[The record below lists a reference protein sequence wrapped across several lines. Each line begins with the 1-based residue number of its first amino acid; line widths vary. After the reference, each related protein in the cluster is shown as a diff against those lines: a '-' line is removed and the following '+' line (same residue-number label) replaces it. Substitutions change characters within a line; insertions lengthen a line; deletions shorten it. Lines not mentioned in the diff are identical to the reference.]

1 MALATFVILVL
12 ALKRLYQGW
21 TSLCIADTLV
31 TKLKKE
37 RKDYIYRYIYIYIYI
52 HMCVCVC
59 QDLVIYVY
67 SYCLIFILGARR
79 CGSFSK
85 LVIVNLHSDIN
96 YH

>member
-37 RKDYIYRYIYIYIYI
+37 RKDYIYRYIYIYIYAY
-52 HMCVCVC
+52 VCVC
-59 QDLVIYVY
+59 MSRFSHL
-67 SYCLIFILGARR
+67 CLLILFDFYIRGEKMWFIFEA
-79 CGSFSK
+79 CNCKPSQ
-85 LVIVNLHSDIN
+85 
-96 YH
+96 